1 MQVSH
6 NPQMLARWTS
16 VAVTVAVLAK
26 VFVPFYLI
34 GSTAIFAA
42 AVAIG
47 LVLVAL
53 AWRPVFVMAG
63 HARDVLIVAGLFY
76 AVVIISF
83 LAHSRPVVP
92 ATYLWGILI
101 IHGIFLIFGFAAAR
115 GLKTVLLVLS
125 GAAAIYAALLAVHA
139 LRYGRIMDGIDIGDI
154 FGIGV
159 PEIYITMHQNIG
171 LVLGIGALA
180 IPGLAS
186 SRITRIL
193 AGGILLIVGLLLF
206 YIAARTALVAV
217 AASLVFLAFAELW
230 VYSKKT
236 ACLAAAGVILTGTIA
251 VGILSQRL
259 NQIRVDAN
267 APDAISRTIGE
278 LQNPRP
284 GLRLPIWEKT
294 VHRIVDDPN
303 KLMLGRG
310 IGIYPVD
317 AGYGAPDWLLHPG
330 GGSKEFPHNVH
341 LEILYETGIVG
352 LLLFS
357 ALTAFPLIVSLR
369 RWPQFLPAEKSA
381 LAIYVFILVSSD
393 ISGAFA
399 YSYILQFFLAL
410 SVGIIAI
417 RRAAEAGTQD
427 AAMEALS
434 YLPIRSAVQ

>member
-6 NPQMLARWTS
+6 NTQTFASWTS

-26 VFVPFYLI
+26 TFVPFYLI
-34 GSTAIFAA
+34 GSTAIFAV

-47 LVLVAL
+47 LVLVSL
-53 AWRPVFVMAG
+53 GWRPFLVMASQ
-63 HARDVLIVAGLFY
+63 ARDVLIVAGLFY
-76 AVVIISF
+76 AIVIVSF
-83 LAHSRPVVP
+83 LDHSRPVVP

-101 IHGIFLIFGFAAAR
+101 FHGIFLSFGFAAAR

-125 GAAAIYAALLAVHA
+125 DAAAIYAALLAVHA
-139 LRYGRIMDGIDIGDI
+139 LRYGRIMAGIDIDDI

-171 LVLGIGALA
+171 LVLGVGALA
-180 IPGLAS
+180 ILGIAS
-186 SRITRIL
+186 NRITRIL
-193 AGGILLIVGLLLF
+193 AGGILLIVELLLF
-206 YIAARTALVAV
+206 HIAARTALVAV
-217 AASLVFLAFAELW
+217 AVSLVFLAFAELW
-230 VYSKKT
+230 VYSKK
-236 ACLAAAGVILTGTIA
+236 AASLAAAGVILAGIIA
-251 VGILSQRL
+251 IGILSQRL

-278 LQNPRP
+278 LHNPRP

-294 VHRIVDDPN
+294 VRRIVDQPN
-303 KLMLGRG
+303 QLLLGRG
-310 IGIYPVD
+310 IGIYPID

-341 LEILYETGIVG
+341 LEILYETGIAG
-352 LLLFS
+352 LLLFG

-369 RWPQFLPAEKSA
+369 RWRRFLPAEKSA

-399 YSYILQFFLAL
+399 YSYILQFSLAL

-417 RRAAEAGTQD
+417 RRTPEAGTQD
-427 AAMEALS
+427 AMEAPS
-434 YLPIRSAVQ
+434 YLPIRSAVR